1 MKINPMSLQRAV
13 HLLKKHSRPYLIAHP
28 RPDGDTLG
36 CTLALRLA
44 LIALGKAP
52 IVACVHPVPPNLS
65 YLPDAEAF
73 VQTVPEEATSA
84 VSTTA
89 AAAAVAVDLL
99 VAVDMSDLQRTGGMV
114 PESWIGHLPLLV
126 IDHHATNDNFGDV
139 NLVMPEAAATVIPL
153 IALLKA
159 LEVPIDADIAT
170 CLLTGLLTDTRGLRT
185 SSTTP
190 EVLALVSALI
200 EAGGDYMT
208 VVQNALDSVPYRQ
221 MRGWGVAL
229 NRLQLEDSLAWTTF
243 PMEEKLRLDIRD
255 EDDLSLSNLLS
266 QVAEA
271 NIATAFLEMEDGSVK
286 VSMRSRP
293 GYNIALVAKD
303 LGGGGH
309 RQAAG
314 CTIAGPLDAA
324 VERVLPL
331 LREVLR
337 CETSSI

>member
-1 MKINPMSLQRAV
+1 MTISPVSLQQAV
-13 HLLKKHSRPYLIAHP
+13 HLLKKHNHPYLVAHP

-52 IVACVHPVPPNLS
+52 IVACVHPVPSNLC

-73 VQTVPEEATSA
+73 VQAVPEESA
-84 VSTTA
+84 A
-89 AAAAVAVDLL
+89 IAVDLL
-99 VAVDMSDLQRTGGMV
+99 IAVDMSDLQRTGGMV
-114 PESWIGHLPLLV
+114 PESWIGRLPLLV

-153 IALLKA
+153 IALFEA
-159 LEVPIDADIAT
+159 LDVSINADIAT

-221 MRGWGVAL
+221 MRGWGIAL

-243 PMEEKLRLDIRD
+243 PIEEKRRLDIRD
-255 EDDLSLSNLLS
+255 QDDLSLSNLLS
-266 QVAEA
+266 QIAEA
-271 NIATAFLEMEDGSVK
+271 NIAAAFLEMEDGSVK
-286 VSMRSRP
+286 VSMRARP
-293 GYNIALVAKD
+293 GYDIALIAKK

-314 CTIAGPLDAA
+314 CTLEGPLDAV

-331 LREVLR
+331 LREALKREDV
-337 CETSSI
+337 SV

>member
-1 MKINPMSLQRAV
+1 MTINPVSLQRAV
-13 HLLKKHSRPYLIAHP
+13 HLLKKHNRPYLIAHP

-44 LIALGKAP
+44 LITLGKAP
-52 IVACVHPVPPNLS
+52 IVACAHPVPPNLH
-65 YLPDAEAF
+65 YLPGAETF
-73 VQTVPEEATSA
+73 VQAVPEEA
-84 VSTTA
+84 A
-89 AAAAVAVDLL
+89 ATVDLL

-114 PESWIGHLPLLV
+114 PDAWIGHLPLLV

-139 NLVMPEAAATVIPL
+139 NLVIPEAAATVMPL
-153 IALLKA
+153 IALLEA
-159 LEVPIDADIAT
+159 LDISIDTDIAT

-190 EVLALVSALI
+190 DVLALVSTLI

-221 MRGWGVAL
+221 MRAWGVAL
-229 NRLQLEDSLAWTTF
+229 NRLQLEDGLAWTTF
-243 PMEEKLRLDIRD
+243 PMEEKRRLDIHD
-255 EDDLSLSNLLS
+255 HDDLNLSNLLS

-271 NIATAFLEMEDGSVK
+271 NIVTAFLEMEDGSVK
-286 VSMRSRP
+286 VSMRARP
-293 GYNIALVAKD
+293 GYNIALIAKE

-314 CTIAGPLDAA
+314 CTLEGPLDATVA
-324 VERVLPL
+324 QVLLL
-331 LREVLR
+331 LREVLAG
-337 CETSSI
+337 T